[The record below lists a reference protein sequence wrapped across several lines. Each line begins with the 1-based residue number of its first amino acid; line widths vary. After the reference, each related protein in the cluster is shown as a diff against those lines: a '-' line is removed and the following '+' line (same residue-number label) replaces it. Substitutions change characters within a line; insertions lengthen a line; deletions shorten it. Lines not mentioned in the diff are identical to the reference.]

1 MGGQPSLDAERAA
14 YADAFLAAR
23 ESGDVDAMATAALG
37 LSSLR
42 RFGDP
47 AGRAPALLHQAYVAA
62 ADSPLLRAR
71 LAAGL
76 ARSWVY
82 GNDASRAAPF
92 AAEAV
97 QLATTLGNAAVLAD
111 ALDAQLASCWGPD
124 DLAERLHITAQL
136 SDAAAHVDDPRTRL
150 DAVLWRLT
158 TALETLDVVGVQRQL
173 FALDVLAAETGS
185 PNAVVFA
192 TSRRGVFTPLPWGF
206 GTSPESI

>member
-1 MGGQPSLDAERAA
+1 MGGQPSLDTERAA

-23 ESGDVDAMATAALG
+23 ASGDVDAMATAALG
-37 LSSLR
+37 LSSLQ

-82 GNDASRAAPF
+82 GNDADRAAPF

-97 QLATTLGNAAVLAD
+97 RLASSLGDAAVLAD
-111 ALDAQLASCWGPD
+111 ALDAQLAKIGRASCR
-124 DLAERLHITAQL
+124 ER
-136 SDAAAHVDDPRTRL
+136 RER
-150 DAVLWRLT
+150 
-158 TALETLDVVGVQRQL
+158 
-173 FALDVLAAETGS
+173 
-185 PNAVVFA
+185 
-192 TSRRGVFTPLPWGF
+192 
-206 GTSPESI
+206 